1 MPIIGDVNAWAILTT
16 VIAVNI
22 FRLLWYSP
30 VLFGKLWQNGLAAT
44 GAAAEKDDRPPAG
57 PIIALVASLIE
68 VTVLAVIIKSFQPT
82 EIRAVN
88 GLIAGFLAGA
98 GIAAPV
104 LGTFFGFEGKKP
116 LLYLIDIGYYLSA
129 LTAAGLI
136 LGLWA

>member
-1 MPIIGDVNAWAILTT
+1 MLIFGEINAWAILTT

-30 VLFGKLWQNGLAAT
+30 VLFGKLWQNGL
-44 GAAAEKDDRPPAG
+44 GVNAAEGKDRPPAG
-57 PIIALVASLIE
+57 PIIALIASLVE
-68 VTVLAVIIKSFQPT
+68 VTVLALIVKSFQPT

-104 LGTFFGFEGKKP
+104 LATFFGFEGKKP

-136 LGLWA
+136 LGLWS